1 MPEVD
6 VGDLRVHHQRL
17 GSPEGETVVLLH
29 GMLVDNLSSLYLTLA
44 PVLVGAGMDVL
55 LYDQRGHG
63 RTRRT
68 AEGYTIDGAVADLI
82 GLLDV
87 LGIDEPVHLL
97 GNSYGAL
104 IAIEAALAHPERVQ
118 GLVLVEAHFAVEG
131 WGDNVAHDL
140 ELAGFGLGEADVQ
153 QWLDEFGGRKLNRL
167 ARKVEALIYDTTIIE
182 DLRAARPLPPEA
194 LRALDLPVMSIYGE
208 HSDAIERARDLQALL
223 PRLEMNLF
231 QDCAHSVLFEATR
244 TVRGVVADWF
254 ARVGAGDEIV
264 SRSTKVA
271 VGEQEGE
278 GEEHQEH
285 VDFYKA
291 ELERRMGSAAAG
303 TALRI
308 APKLAGGAA
317 TGTAGGDA
325 TASGPAGAG

>member
-1 MPEVD
+1 MPEVE
-6 VGDLRVHHQRL
+6 VGDLRVHYQRL
-17 GSPEGETVVLLH
+17 GDPGGETVVLLH

-44 PVLVGAGMDVL
+44 PVLAKAGMDVV

-63 RTRRT
+63 RTQRP
-68 AEGYTIDGAVADLI
+68 AEGYTIDGAVTDLVR
-82 GLLDV
+82 LLDT

-104 IAIEAALAHPERVQ
+104 VALETALAHPDRVQ

-131 WGDNVAHDL
+131 WGDHVAHDL
-140 ELAGFGLGEADVQ
+140 ELAGFGLGEQDVQ

-167 ARKVEALIYDTTIIE
+167 ARKVEALIYETTIIE
-182 DLRAARPLPPEA
+182 DLRAARPLPPDA
-194 LRALDLPVMSIYGE
+194 LRGLALPVMSIYGE
-208 HSDAIERARDLQALL
+208 HSDAIERARDLEALL

-231 QDCAHSVLFEATR
+231 VDCAHSVLFEATR
-244 TVRGVVADWF
+244 TVRGVVDDWF
-254 ARVGAGDEIV
+254 ARRRAGEEVV
-264 SRSTKVA
+264 SRTTKVA

-278 GEEHQEH
+278 GEEHQSH
-285 VDFYKA
+285 VDFYRA

-308 APKLAGGAA
+308 APKPHRAGE
-317 TGTAGGDA
+317 
-325 TASGPAGAG
+325 S

>member
-1 MPEVD
+1 VPEIE
-6 VGDLRVHHQRL
+6 VGDLRVHYQRL
-17 GSPEGETVVLLH
+17 GSRQGETVVMLH

-44 PVLVGAGMDVL
+44 PVLVNAGMDVL

-63 RTRRT
+63 RTQRP
-68 AEGYTIDGAVADLI
+68 ADGYTIDGAVADLV
-82 GLLDV
+82 GLLDT
-87 LGIDEPVHLL
+87 LGVDEPVHLL

-104 IAIEAALAHPERVQ
+104 IALETALAHPERVR

-131 WGDNVAHDL
+131 WGDHVAHDL
-140 ELAGFGLGEADVQ
+140 ELAGFGLGEDDVQ

-167 ARKVEALIYDTTIIE
+167 ARKVEALIYETTIIE
-182 DLRAARPLPPEA
+182 DLRAARPLPPDA
-194 LRALDLPVMSIYGE
+194 LRSLDLPAMAIYGE
-208 HSDAIERARDLQALL
+208 HSDAIERARELEALL

-231 QDCAHSVLFEATR
+231 VDCAHSVLFEATR
-244 TVRGVVADWF
+244 TMRGVVGDWY
-254 ARVGAGDEIV
+254 ARLRAGDEIV
-264 SRSTKVA
+264 ARSTKVA

-278 GEEHQEH
+278 GEEHRSH

-308 APKLAGGAA
+308 APRLR
-317 TGTAGGDA
+317 TGGD
-325 TASGPAGAG
+325 GGEGG

>member
-1 MPEVD
+1 MPEVE
-6 VGDLRVHHQRL
+6 VGQLRVHHQRL
-17 GSPEGETVVLLH
+17 GSPEGATVVMLH

-44 PVLVGAGMDVL
+44 PVLANAGMDVL

-63 RTRRT
+63 RTQRT

-82 GLLDV
+82 GLLDT
-87 LGIDEPVHLL
+87 LGIGEPVHLL

-104 IAIEAALAHPERVQ
+104 IALEAALAHPGRVR

-131 WGDNVAHDL
+131 WGDDVAHDL
-140 ELAGFGLGEADVQ
+140 ELAGFGLGEEDVQ

-167 ARKVEALIYDTTIIE
+167 ARKVEALIHETTIIE

-194 LRALDLPVMSIYGE
+194 LRSLDLPVMSIYGE
-208 HSDAIERARDLQALL
+208 HSDAIERARDLEALL
-223 PRLEMNLF
+223 PRLEMHLF

-254 ARVGAGDEIV
+254 ARVGAGEEIV
-264 SRSTKVA
+264 ARSTKVA

-278 GEEHQEH
+278 GEEHQSH

-308 APKLAGGAA
+308 APKRPG
-317 TGTAGGDA
+317 
-325 TASGPAGAG
+325 GPAGGRGA

>member
-1 MPEVD
+1 VPEVD
-6 VGDLRVHHQRL
+6 VDGLRMHVQRL
-17 GSPEGETVVLLH
+17 GDPDGETVVLLH

-44 PVLVGAGMDVL
+44 PVLVNAGMDVV

-63 RTRRT
+63 RTERT
-68 AEGYTIDGAVADLI
+68 PDGYTIDRAVADLVA
-82 GLLDV
+82 LLDA

-104 IAIEAALAHPERVQ
+104 IAIETALAHPERVR

-131 WGDNVAHDL
+131 WGDHVAHDL
-140 ELAGFGLGEADVQ
+140 ELAGFGLGEDDVQ

-167 ARKVEALIYDTTIIE
+167 ARKVEALIYETTIVE
-182 DLRAARPLPPEA
+182 DLRAARPLPQDA
-194 LRALDLPVMSIYGE
+194 LRSLDLPVMAVYGE
-208 HSDAIERARDLQALL
+208 HSDAIERARDLEALL

-231 QDCAHSVLFEATR
+231 VDCAHSVLFEATR
-244 TVRGVVADWF
+244 TVRGVVDDWF
-254 ARVGAGDEIV
+254 ARQRAGEPVV
-264 SRSTKVA
+264 SRSTKIA

-278 GEEHQEH
+278 GEEHQSH

-308 APKLAGGAA
+308 APKLRPE
-317 TGTAGGDA
+317 
-325 TASGPAGAG
+325 S